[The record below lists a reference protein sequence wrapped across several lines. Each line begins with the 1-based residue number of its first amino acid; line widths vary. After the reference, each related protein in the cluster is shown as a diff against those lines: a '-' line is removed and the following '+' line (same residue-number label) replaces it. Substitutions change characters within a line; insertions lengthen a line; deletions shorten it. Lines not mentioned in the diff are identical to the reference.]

1 MATWENKLK
10 FYDDLIQ
17 LSPNFKRK
25 GKTVPCTTA
34 NGYMFSQ
41 LNKAGEIGIRLPKED
56 GQKFMEEYHTTTF
69 KSYGAVM
76 KDYVLIPEDLYS
88 ETEFL
93 LSLLEKGYQHVM
105 NLPKK

>member
-1 MATWENKLK
+1 VTTWEEKLK

-41 LNKAGEIGIRLPKED
+41 LNKAGEIGIRLPKAE
-56 GQKFMEEYHTTTF
+56 GLKFMEEFHTTKF
-69 KSYGAVM
+69 MSYGSVM
-76 KDYVLIPEDLYS
+76 RDYVLIPEELYNN
-88 ETEFL
+88 TRFL
-93 LSLLEKGYQHVM
+93 LTLLERGYQYVM
-105 NLPKK
+105 SLPKK